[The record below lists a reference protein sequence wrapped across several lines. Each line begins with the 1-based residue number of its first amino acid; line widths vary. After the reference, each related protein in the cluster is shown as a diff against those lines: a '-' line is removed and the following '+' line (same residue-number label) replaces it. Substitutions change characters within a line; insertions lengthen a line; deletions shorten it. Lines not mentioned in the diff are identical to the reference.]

1 MGTQMLLVCLVV
13 QALVAQPLEVE
24 KSSHRNHKR
33 KKSCWDEDT
42 GVQPSS
48 FLEAASGIF
57 DLTSPAVQSWNWF
70 TADKKASNGQSPD
83 KWAEVLKLGVSGP
96 GSETKGAGFEN
107 AWPGKGLDF
116 SLWGPILG
124 EMPGFA
130 GALFGR
136 SLFSGCKCE
145 ACVYSVDTLVM
156 YLDEDTMGMFD
167 EQDIDRILMD
177 RFCYGIKWM
186 YRSACH
192 HIMSNYYEDVTDMI
206 MTYYTGWDICRQ
218 LRMCPWFLNDPINAY
233 ESPSLNPYPSLGKLP
248 VGAQMMGK

>member
-96 GSETKGAGFEN
+96 GSETKGACFEN